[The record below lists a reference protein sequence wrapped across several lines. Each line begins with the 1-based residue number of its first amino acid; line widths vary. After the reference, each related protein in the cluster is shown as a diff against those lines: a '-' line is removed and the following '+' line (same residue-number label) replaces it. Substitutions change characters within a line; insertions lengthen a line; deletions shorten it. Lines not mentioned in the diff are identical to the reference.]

1 MALYN
6 TYSDEQLV
14 VLLRN
19 DDDEAFVEIYNRY
32 WDKLLAIGYN
42 HAHSKE
48 IAEEIVQDVFM
59 SLWNRRNNM
68 DIDRL
73 SAYLATAVKFAVFK
87 VLAKENRRK
96 ALLADQLANDT
107 AATLNEA
114 VIEAKFLKEY
124 LDGVVAG
131 LPEKCRLVFT
141 YSREHQLST
150 KEIAE
155 ALQLSHKTVESHL
168 TKALKTI
175 RHYLGSHR
183 FFTLLW
189 CIFNALHL
197 FLKKS

>member
-1 MALYN
+1 MTLYS
-6 TYSDEQLV
+6 TYNDEQLV

-19 DDDEAFVEIYNRY
+19 DHDEAFVEIYNRY

-42 HAHSKE
+42 HAHNKE
-48 IAEEIVQDVFM
+48 VAEEIVQDVFM
-59 SLWNRRNNM
+59 SLWNRRQTIE
-68 DIDRL
+68 IDRL
-73 SAYLATAVKFAVFK
+73 SAWLATAVKFAVFK

-96 ALLADQLANDT
+96 ALLAGKPLDT
-107 AATLNEA
+107 ADTLDEA

-150 KEIAE
+150 KEIATV
-155 ALQLSHKTVESHL
+155 LQLSHKTVESHL
-168 TKALKTI
+168 TRALKTI
-175 RHYLGSHR
+175 RHYLGNHR

-189 CIFNALHL
+189 CIFNALSL

>member
-1 MALYN
+1 MPLYS

-14 VLLRN
+14 VFLRN

-42 HAHSKE
+42 HAQNKE
-48 IAEEIVQDVFM
+48 IAEEIVQDVLM
-59 SLWNRRNNM
+59 SLWNRRQTI

-73 SAYLATAVKFAVFK
+73 SAWLATAVKFAVFK

-96 ALLADQLANDT
+96 ALLAGKPLDT
-107 AATLNEA
+107 ADTFDEHI
-114 VIEAKFLKEY
+114 IEAKFLKEY

-150 KEIAE
+150 KEIADV
-155 ALQLSHKTVESHL
+155 LQLSHKTVESHL

-175 RHYLGSHR
+175 RHYLGNHR
-183 FFTLLW
+183 FFTLFL
-189 CIFNALHL
+189 CIVNALPF

>member
-1 MALYN
+1 MALYS

-42 HAHSKE
+42 HARNKE
-48 IAEEIVQDVFM
+48 IAEEIVQDVLM
-59 SLWNRRNNM
+59 SLWSRRNSM
-68 DIDRL
+68 EVDRL
-73 SAYLATAVKFAVFK
+73 AAYLATAVKFAVFK
-87 VLAKENRRK
+87 VLAKESRRK
-96 ALLADQLANDT
+96 ALLAGQLPEKETSPD
-107 AATLNEA
+107 EA

-124 LDGVVAG
+124 LDGVVAS

-150 KEIAE
+150 KEIAD

-175 RHYLGSHR
+175 RHYLGNHR
-183 FFTLLW
+183 FFTLL
-189 CIFNALHL
+189 FSFFTMFSLL
-197 FLKKS
+197 LKKI